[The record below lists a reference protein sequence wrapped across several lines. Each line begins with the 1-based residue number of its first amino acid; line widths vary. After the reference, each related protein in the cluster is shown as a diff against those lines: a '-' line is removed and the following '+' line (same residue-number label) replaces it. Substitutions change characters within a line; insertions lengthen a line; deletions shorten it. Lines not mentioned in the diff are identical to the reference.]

1 MITHGQGL
9 DRARHV
15 LRRLA
20 LAATLMGVPAAALA
34 QTATITGNLGGFDV
48 VNDSGQEAHGFEI
61 QLEGVQQA
69 DLMYTGFGGRY
80 GQAIITPYDT
90 GVYVRWVSRYDPET
104 SHWSATTPQYQGGPF
119 SWNDCY
125 LAGSRY
131 GVSGCEHFGQSLRNY
146 SNITKVSGYWL
157 VEDSAN
163 PGTLVRLLPPAAIPF
178 AAWTIAPPVV
188 STPPV
193 VVAQIEAP

>member
-69 DLMYTGFGGRY
+69 DLMFTGYGGRY
-80 GQAIITPYDT
+80 GQAVVTPYD
-90 GVYVRWVSRYDPET
+90 
-104 SHWSATTPQYQGGPF
+104 A
-119 SWNDCY
+119 
-125 LAGSRY
+125 
-131 GVSGCEHFGQSLRNY
+131 
-146 SNITKVSGYWL
+146 
-157 VEDSAN
+157 
-163 PGTLVRLLPPAAIPF
+163 
-178 AAWTIAPPVV
+178 
-188 STPPV
+188 
-193 VVAQIEAP
+193 